1 VNLSLARYKKHQGV
15 DLIMAKAY
23 LKIDIETGKENEA
36 KTALKKITGVKSA
49 DFVTGAHDLL
59 ASIEGKNYEEI
70 VTKILPEVRKVKGI
84 KKTTTD
90 FAFEWA

>member
-1 VNLSLARYKKHQGV
+1 VNQSLARYKKHQGV

-59 ASIEGKNYEEI
+59 ASVEGKNYEEI